1 MKLATEP
8 IVILGTFRSGTSALA
23 TALNELG
30 VFFGAERDFYP
41 ANEFNPGGFWELK
54 DMQVLNAKC
63 LAVFG
68 MNFYQVEKL
77 PNDWKGIPGALALVG
92 EIRSL
97 LHTHFEGHERWGWK
111 EPSTSVLMPI
121 YEEAIEAEGLEPI
134 YAISVRHPLS
144 VAASQRRR
152 QSDWGYKQAV
162 EAGAEGVA
170 PVEERTLGLWI
181 QFTLASLKETHGRRR
196 LIVNYEDFLENP
208 KRYLEALTRDLK
220 SWRPTESEMHAA
232 AATVKPEWSHSR
244 HTLEDLK
251 GLPPIVSRVYD
262 CCLRADLDPTG
273 LNSGAFDAEIDQ
285 LWEEWTVMGRMMRP
299 SNLLASPITFT
310 WREGGETRQETVV
323 FTPTGTW
330 QTIRMKLNVPAGTP
344 IQIDLYQSAC
354 QIWIRNADWHVGG
367 EQRQAPLSPGQGGI
381 IESMGV
387 QRLTV
392 FGPGSLLTKSPNK
405 PGEAEFEVEF
415 LVQSDQS
422 VLTNVVGALRTKL
435 EQLRRSAPH
444 SFTHTGR
451 R

>member
-1 MKLATEP
+1 MKLAAEP

-23 TALNELG
+23 TALNKLG

-54 DMQVLNAKC
+54 DMQVLNARC
-63 LAVFG
+63 LATFG

-77 PNDWKGIPGALALVG
+77 PNDWRSIPGAPALVG

-97 LHTHFEGHERWGWK
+97 LHTHFEGHDRWGWK
-111 EPSTSVLMPI
+111 EPSTSVLMPL
-121 YEEAIEAEGLEPI
+121 YEEAIKAEGLEPV

-152 QSDWGYKQAV
+152 QSDWGYKEAV

-181 QFTLASLKETHGRRR
+181 QFTLASLKDTRDKPR
-196 LIVNYEDFLENP
+196 LIVSYEDFLESP
-208 KRYLEALTRDLK
+208 KPYLEGLIRDLK
-220 SWRPTESEMHAA
+220 TWKPTELEMEAA
-232 AATVKPEWSHSR
+232 VATVKPEWSHSR
-244 HTLEDLK
+244 YTLEDLK
-251 GLPPIVSRVYD
+251 DLPPIVSRVYD
-262 CCLRADLDPTG
+262 CCLRADRDPAG
-273 LNSGAFDAEIDQ
+273 LNSGAFDEEIDQ
-285 LWEEWTVMGRMMRP
+285 LWEEWTVMGKMMRP
-299 SNLLASPITFT
+299 SNQPASPMTFT
-310 WREGGETRQETVV
+310 WREGGETRQEATV

-330 QTIRMKLNVPAGTP
+330 QTVRMKLNVPAGTP
-344 IQIDLYQSAC
+344 IQIDPYQSAC
-354 QIWIRNADWHVGG
+354 QIWIRKADWHVGS
-367 EQRQAPLSPGQGGI
+367 EQRQAPLSPGQGGV

-405 PGEAEFEVEF
+405 PGEAEFEMEF
-415 LVQSDQS
+415 LVQTDQS
-422 VLTNVVGALRTKL
+422 VMINVIGALRSKL
-435 EQLRRSAPH
+435 EQLRRAAQPSFSH
-444 SFTHTGR
+444 SGR

>member
-1 MKLATEP
+1 M
-8 IVILGTFRSGTSALA
+8 
-23 TALNELG
+23 
-30 VFFGAERDFYP
+30 
-41 ANEFNPGGFWELK
+41 
-54 DMQVLNAKC
+54 
-63 LAVFG
+63 
-68 MNFYQVEKL
+68 
-77 PNDWKGIPGALALVG
+77 
-92 EIRSL
+92 
-97 LHTHFEGHERWGWK
+97 
-111 EPSTSVLMPI
+111 
-121 YEEAIEAEGLEPI
+121 
-134 YAISVRHPLS
+134 
-144 VAASQRRR
+144 
-152 QSDWGYKQAV
+152 
-162 EAGAEGVA
+162 
-170 PVEERTLGLWI
+170 
-181 QFTLASLKETHGRRR
+181 
-196 LIVNYEDFLENP
+196 
-208 KRYLEALTRDLK
+208 
-220 SWRPTESEMHAA
+220 
-232 AATVKPEWSHSR
+232 
-244 HTLEDLK
+244 
-251 GLPPIVSRVYD
+251 
-262 CCLRADLDPTG
+262 
-273 LNSGAFDAEIDQ
+273 
-285 LWEEWTVMGRMMRP
+285 
-299 SNLLASPITFT
+299 
-310 WREGGETRQETVV
+310 